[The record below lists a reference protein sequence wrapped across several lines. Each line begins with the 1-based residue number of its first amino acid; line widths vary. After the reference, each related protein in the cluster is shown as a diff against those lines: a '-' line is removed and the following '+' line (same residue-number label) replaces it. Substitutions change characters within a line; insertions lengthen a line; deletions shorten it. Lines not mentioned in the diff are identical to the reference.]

1 MLGARAED
9 SIKVSAADLQALVQ
23 RVERLEQKA
32 EKDSV
37 SQKVG
42 RKGALTRGPIMDGA
56 GANAIWN
63 ITNVTRSDRK
73 SHYLDLNGT
82 IYADYASKDPE
93 AQAASGTEEEIYK

>member
-9 SIKVSAADLQALVQ
+9 SIKVSATDLQALVQ

-42 RKGALTRGPIMDGA
+42 RKGAFTRGPIMDGA

-73 SHYLDLNGT
+73 YHYLDLNGT
-82 IYADYASKDPE
+82 IYAEYASKDPE
-93 AQAASGTEEEIYK
+93 VQAAFGTEEEI